1 MGLKQKIRLY
11 RVVKRGLRHGVEFRC
26 MAGVDFGTEP
36 YLIRIGDH
44 VTVSFDVCFITHD
57 GATWVFR
64 EIHPDCRD
72 ITRYGPIRIYDNVF
86 IGARAVIMPN
96 VSIGPNSIV
105 AAGAIV
111 TRDILPNMVYGGVPA
126 KPIMSLDEY
135 VQKCL
140 NDGQKIP
147 HFNKQEVLSAIF
159 ENSG

>member
-1 MGLKQKIRLY
+1 
-11 RVVKRGLRHGVEFRC
+11 
-26 MAGVDFGTEP
+26 MAGVNFGTEP

-64 EIHPDCRD
+64 DTHPNYRD

-86 IGARAVIMPN
+86 IGARVIIMPN

-111 TRDILPNMVYGGVPA
+111 TSDIPPNMVYGGIPA
-126 KPIMSLDEY
+126 KPLMSLDEY
-135 VQKCL
+135 VSKCV
-140 NDGQKIP
+140 NDDQKIP
-147 HFNKQEVLSAIF
+147 PFNKQEVLRAIF
-159 ENSG
+159 SKTLNE